1 MIKKDNNLVLVN
13 VGDKK
18 HYFTSMNKAGLFLG
32 LATASVKWAV
42 DHKNEIIN
50 NNDEI
55 VTIDVIDGSEIPY
68 KYINNQ
74 R

>member
-1 MIKKDNNLVLVN
+1 MVKKNNNLVLVN
-13 VGDKK
+13 VGEKK
-18 HYFTSMNKAGLFLG
+18 HYFTSINKAGLFLG
-32 LATASVKWAV
+32 LAPASINWAINR
-42 DHKNEIIN
+42 KNELKN

-55 VTIDVIDGSEIPY
+55 VTIEIVDGSEVPY

>member
-1 MIKKDNNLVLVN
+1 
-13 VGDKK
+13 
-18 HYFTSMNKAGLFLG
+18 MNKAGLFLG

-55 VTIDVIDGSEIPY
+55 VTIKIIDGSEIPY